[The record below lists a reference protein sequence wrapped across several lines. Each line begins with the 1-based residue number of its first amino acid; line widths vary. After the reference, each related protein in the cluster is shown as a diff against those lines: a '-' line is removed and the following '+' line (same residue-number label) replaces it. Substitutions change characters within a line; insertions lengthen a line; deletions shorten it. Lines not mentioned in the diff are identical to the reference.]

1 MYFERFGFCIIIF
14 ISILC
19 IKIFFAL
26 NNFIILFKSIDDLMS
41 LYFGVFG
48 NNVPISP
55 LPVAPN
61 KLSINAWITLS
72 PSECPKGPKS

>member
-1 MYFERFGFCIIIF
+1 M
-14 ISILC
+14 
-19 IKIFFAL
+19 
-26 NNFIILFKSIDDLMS
+26 DDLMS

-72 PSECPKGPKS
+72 QSECPKGPKS